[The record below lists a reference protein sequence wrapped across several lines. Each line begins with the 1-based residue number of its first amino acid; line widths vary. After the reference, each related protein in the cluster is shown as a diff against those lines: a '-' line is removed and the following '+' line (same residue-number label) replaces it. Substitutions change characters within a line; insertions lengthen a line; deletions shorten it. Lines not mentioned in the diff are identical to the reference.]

1 MTFPATGN
9 NVKMDRNLK
18 RKLRDRE
25 KRNTTKRVSKGERKN
40 VKTQHKDK
48 WISKQKSDV
57 AKKIMTK
64 NFNEKHQCEKT
75 VSSQGTKHNL
85 IIYLIIYESRRNY
98 WLVL

>member
-64 NFNEKHQCEKT
+64 NFNRSINVKKPCLHRGQSIT
-75 VSSQGTKHNL
+75 
-85 IIYLIIYESRRNY
+85 
-98 WLVL
+98 